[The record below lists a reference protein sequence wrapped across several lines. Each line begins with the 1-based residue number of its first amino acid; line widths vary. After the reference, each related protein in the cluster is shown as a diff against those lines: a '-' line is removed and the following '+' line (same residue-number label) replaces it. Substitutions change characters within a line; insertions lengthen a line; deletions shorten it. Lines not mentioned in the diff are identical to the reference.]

1 MPDRDCDVAVV
12 GAGPAGLAAANAASA
27 RGARV
32 LLIDENVSAGG
43 QIWRGEDRSPSPA
56 VEHMFGTRALCLVS
70 PGILLVEDASGPVHV
85 RFGKLVIATG
95 ARERFLP
102 FPGWTLPGVFGAG
115 GLQALVKSG
124 LPIQGKR
131 VVVGGTGP
139 LLIEVAAYLQSR
151 GARVLA
157 IAEQASRS
165 ALVRFLMA
173 ISHAP
178 GKAGQAASLMLRAG
192 RLVRPGTWV
201 TEAHGRTALEAV
213 TLTDGHRSWRED
225 CDYLACGFH
234 LVPNIELA
242 AVLGCRIEGGFVW
255 TGDLQETSVPG
266 IYCAGEPT
274 GIGGVDKAIVEGEIA
289 ARLKACPTKADNS
302 LDQLLPQALRKRRER
317 ARRFQSALDIV
328 TRLRPEVTRLARE
341 DTIVCRCED
350 VPFGRIR
357 EHADWRSAKLLTRCG
372 MGPCQGRVCG
382 GALEAM
388 LGWRVE
394 SVRPPVQPARIRTLA
409 VP

>member
-1 MPDRDCDVAVV
+1 
-12 GAGPAGLAAANAASA
+12 
-27 RGARV
+27 V
-32 LLIDENVSAGG
+32 LLIDENSSAGG
-43 QIWRGEDRSPSPA
+43 QIWRGEDRTPAPA
-56 VEHMFGTRALCLVS
+56 VERMFGTRALCLIS
-70 PGILLVEDASGPVHV
+70 PGILLVEDASGPARV
-85 RFGKLVIATG
+85 RFEKLVIATG

-102 FPGWTLPGVFGAG
+102 FPGWTIPGVFGAG

-124 LPIQGKR
+124 LPIGGKR
-131 VVVGGTGP
+131 VVVAGTGP

-151 GARVLA
+151 DARVLA
-157 IAEQASRS
+157 VAEQAARP

-173 ISHAP
+173 MRYAP
-178 GKAGQAASLMLRAG
+178 AKVRQAVSLVLKSG

-201 TEAHGRTALEAV
+201 AEAHSDARLEAV

-234 LVPNIELA
+234 LIPNVELA
-242 AVLGCRIEGGFVW
+242 AVLGCRIERGFVW

-266 IYCAGEPT
+266 IFCAGEPT

-289 ARLKACPTKADNS
+289 GHAGAVAG
-302 LDQLLPQALRKRRER
+302 LRERRER
-317 ARRFQSALDIV
+317 ARRFQVALDIA

-350 VPFGRIR
+350 VRFGRIR
-357 EHADWRSAKLLTRCG
+357 EHTDWRSAKLLTRCG

-394 SVRPPVQPARIRTLA
+394 SVRPPVDPAKVGTLA
-409 VP
+409 GAR